1 MSFFFLRRKKNCTIM
16 HAEDSDGDHC
26 ALHGE
31 AECDKMTEEGK
42 QVAQFNDEVTFK
54 MKKCVFTSYDE
65 LPLLLDMKQLSNLL
79 GGSDTSVYELIQE
92 VTRWQT
98 EKSVPGTTSG
108 TTGKWSM

>member
-42 QVAQFNDEVTFK
+42 QVAQFND
-54 MKKCVFTSYDE
+54 
-65 LPLLLDMKQLSNLL
+65 
-79 GGSDTSVYELIQE
+79 
-92 VTRWQT
+92 
-98 EKSVPGTTSG
+98 
-108 TTGKWSM
+108 